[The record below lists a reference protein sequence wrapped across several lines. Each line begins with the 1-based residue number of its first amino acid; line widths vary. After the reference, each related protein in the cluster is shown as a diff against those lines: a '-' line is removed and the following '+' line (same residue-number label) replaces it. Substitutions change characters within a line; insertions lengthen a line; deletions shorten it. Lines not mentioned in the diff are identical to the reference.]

1 MTDMC
6 GVYDKIEGKPDL
18 RSIVYDRDPKR
29 IALNTLDPLIKG
41 EGIHTADEW
50 NGKKIPVAIEE
61 NVVVT
66 ERGMEWLHP
75 PQDRVLLIR

>member
-1 MTDMC
+1 MM
-6 GVYDKIEGKPDL
+6 
-18 RSIVYDRDPKR
+18 R
-29 IALNTLDPLIKG
+29 G

-61 NVVVT
+61 NAVVT

-75 PQDRVLLIR
+75 TQDRILLIR